1 MGQVFFLTKV
11 GLFAGCR
18 HLFGWDFSKML
29 INSLHEKAVHF
40 KENLASS
47 RRLVS
52 QGVAKN
58 SARKKKKNS
67 ALAAHFLSFLR
78 AVFYAAP

>member
-52 QGVAKN
+52 QGIAKN
-58 SARKKKKNS
+58 SA
-67 ALAAHFLSFLR
+67 
-78 AVFYAAP
+78 